1 MRPFALAA
9 LAGTTLATLAAP
21 LAAQTFRTDSLG
33 PSTAAGE
40 PRLQGGLA
48 LSIGQ
53 PVHEFRQY
61 VANGVG
67 GSGHALYRLGRSGAF
82 ALRVDG
88 GLVNYGRETQRI
100 PWNDRV
106 GRITVDLQTNNNIVW
121 GGIGPQLM
129 VPSGIVRPYATG
141 AVGFAVFST
150 SSSIRDRDT
159 NEEIVSDNNKM
170 DGTWAL
176 SGGGGVLVPLFRNP
190 KTLVFLDLGAR
201 FHRNGSVE
209 YLREG
214 GISDLPGGGVQY
226 STIRSA
232 GDLWTYQIGISIGG
246 R

>member
-1 MRPFALAA
+1 MRPVLLAA
-9 LAGTTLATLAAP
+9 LLGAALP
-21 LAAQTFRTDSLG
+21 TVAAAQTFRVDSLG
-33 PSTAAGE
+33 PSTASGE

-67 GSGHALYRLGRSGAF
+67 GSGHALYRLGQSGAF

-88 GLVNYGRETQRI
+88 GMVNYGRETMRI

-106 GRITVDLQTNNNIVW
+106 GRITVDLQTNNNIFW
-121 GGIGPQLM
+121 GGVGPQLM
-129 VPSGIVRPYATG
+129 VPTGLVRPYATG

-159 NEEIVSDNNKM
+159 HEEIVSDNNKM
-170 DGTWAL
+170 DGTWAV
-176 SGGGGVLVPLFRNP
+176 SGGGGVLVPVFRNR

-201 FHRNGSVE
+201 YHRNGSVE

-214 GISDLPGGGVQY
+214 GITDLPGGGVQY

-232 GDLWTYQIGISIGG
+232 GDLWTYQVGISVGG